1 MKKIRKYMV
10 YVETRDDVF
19 KVAIPAESK
28 AQAVKFAQGNG
39 EIVAVKDITDEY
51 QIGIGH
57 VVEALERYGFGET
70 ETDLIMR
77 TLLDC
82 GLCTEDYTHH

>member
-10 YVETRDDVF
+10 YVETRADVF

-39 EIVAVKDITDEY
+39 EIVAVKDITEDY
-51 QIGIGH
+51 PIRVDR
-57 VVEALERYGFGET
+57 VVEALERYGFGEV

-82 GLCTEDYTHH
+82 GLCTDH